1 MMIKPGYAPIE
12 QYTDDPAFS
21 QGPWT
26 DLYALG
32 AVMHAM
38 ITGEL
43 PPAAVVRSIKDTY
56 RPLASRELPAGEVY
70 SPAFL
75 AAVDHALQLR
85 IPDRPESVAAFAAGS
100 GCGTSGQV
108 ADMARRSCRR
118 WVMQA
123 GAGKGRGG
131 FCCVRYGVGCW
142 RGFDRRGRDRFG
154 QRCAGWASVDSRW
167 CGSCVYT
174 HGHGIRSVWRVRRQ
188 AGGRCAFDVQSR
200 RARRRRCGCGTA
212 GSVCCIAC
220 VSIACETG

>member
-56 RPLASRELPAGEVY
+56 RPLASRELPAGECTARRF
-70 SPAFL
+70 SRRSIMRCSCGS
-75 AAVDHALQLR
+75 R
-85 IPDRPESVAAFAAGS
+85 IGRNRSRRSRRAP

-188 AGGRCAFDVQSR
+188 AGGRCAFDVKAVAQG
-200 RARRRRCGCGTA
+200 AAVAAAAA